1 MAVNPFWVEK
11 SIRIGDIDSDTSYVD
26 LLQGTGVPG
35 GDAGEQDEALV
46 GSIYFRKDTGDHY
59 RKVTTTNAPVDWKRI
74 SSDEAS
80 DMFLTS
86 AYDNT
91 TNGDAADGDSVEEA
105 IGKID
110 ANQRDLTTL
119 SGEAQGAVDHG
130 TFSGSTIQD
139 NRNTRQAL
147 QDLETGLESIS
158 GGGKDQALG
167 VTTATRVGAVLV
179 DDAFQAEWE
188 VVVEDAADPSNRRS
202 IKLNALHD
210 GTASADAT
218 QVDHARFARNRVGSN
233 FNFSLDVTLAGAAGT
248 QDFAVEVASTEPSG
262 VNVYVRRTQ
271 LA

>member
-1 MAVNPFWVEK
+1 MALNPFWVEK
-11 SIRIGDIDSDTSYVD
+11 AIRITDENSETGIDII
-26 LLQGTGVPG
+26 QGSGVPG
-35 GDAGEQDEALV
+35 GTTETDDAAV
-46 GSIYFRKDTGDHY
+46 GSIYLRRDTGDFY
-59 RKVTTTNAPVDWKRI
+59 RKETDTNAPVDWKRI
-74 SSDEAS
+74 SSDEAD

-105 IGKID
+105 MGKID

-119 SGEAQGAVDHG
+119 SGEPQGAVNHG

-139 NRNTRQAL
+139 NRNTKQAL
-147 QDLETGLESIS
+147 QDLETGLEAIS

-167 VTTATRVGAVLV
+167 VTTTTRVGAVLV

-188 VVVEDAADPSNRRS
+188 VVVEDAADPSNRQS

-210 GTASADAT
+210 GTALADAT
-218 QVDHARFARNRVGSN
+218 VVDHSKFAKNRVGAS
-233 FNFSLDVTLAGAAGT
+233 FNYSLDVTLSGTGAA
-248 QDFAVEVASTEPSG
+248 QDMAVEASSTEPSG
-262 VNVYVRRTQ
+262 VNVYIRRTQ